1 VRTGG
6 DVFAKRANFLFEE
19 PESFGSMTSSLWIT
33 TSSRRLASVVFDLIS
48 VMADSVKPKD

>member
-6 DVFAKRANFLFEE
+6 YVFVKRAKFLFEE